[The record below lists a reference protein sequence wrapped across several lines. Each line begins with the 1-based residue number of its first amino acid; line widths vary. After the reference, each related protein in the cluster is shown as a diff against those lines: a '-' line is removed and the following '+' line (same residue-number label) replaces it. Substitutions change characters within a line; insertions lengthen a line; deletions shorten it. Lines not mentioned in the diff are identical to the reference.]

1 MNLLQSTHR
10 SVSAVESL
18 WAARVLAASATL
30 LLLLL
35 AIGTMVAFALAIAG
49 AGGL

>member
-30 LLLLL
+30 LLLL
-35 AIGTMVAFALAIAG
+35 AIGTPVAFALAIAG